1 MFTSV
6 WTKYLPVIRIVL
18 KRSLA
23 SEQMLALNTSDF
35 EKTGLK
41 RQSGYKFQIRLKEG
55 LPAQTIVDS
64 PVASAF
70 VAVLRS
76 DERTKE
82 LLADNEFQITLS
94 PKFQLTIKHLP
105 KYKMA
110 AVTTEEAADSIWY
123 FQTNSV
129 IINYNIKVNA

>member
-6 WTKYLPVIRIVL
+6 WNRYLAVIRIVL

-23 SEQMLALNTSDF
+23 SEQMLALNISDF
-35 EKTGLK
+35 EKAGLK
-41 RQSGYKFQIRLKEG
+41 RQSGYKFQVRLKEG
-55 LPAQTIVDS
+55 LPAQAIVDS

-70 VAVLRS
+70 VAVLRN
-76 DERTKE
+76 DARIRE

-94 PKFQLTIKHLP
+94 PKFQLTIKHVP

-110 AVTTEEAADSIWY
+110 SVAADEAAGGI
-123 FQTNSV
+123 
-129 IINYNIKVNA
+129 